1 MGNICTLK
9 HFHKWF
15 HFSLVL
21 PILENRNIQSYGY
34 SIYGIKSDCENKLLR
49 HNKQDR
55 IISND
60 VSWKELFIIQKDVS
74 TFI

>member
-21 PILENRNIQSYGY
+21 PIFENRNIQSYGY

-49 HNKQDR
+49 QSE
-55 IISND
+55 IG
-60 VSWKELFIIQKDVS
+60 
-74 TFI
+74 